1 MQRVAV
7 IGTGTMGR
15 VHAEAYVRMP
25 NAELVAVCDTSH
37 DAAEQLA
44 AEHSVA
50 AFTSMKSLL
59 AGVEID
65 VVDICTPT
73 HTHLEYIKAAAAAG
87 KNICCEKPLARTT
100 GQALEAVRVCEEA
113 GIVLF
118 VAQVLRWF
126 PEFRKLHDMIEA
138 GAVGKPVV
146 VRTSR
151 CSAYPRGTDDWFADM
166 KRSGGVALDMI
177 IHDYDWLRWC
187 FGKVRRVYA
196 RGLYEANIPLTDYA
210 LVTLRFEGGVIAHV
224 EGNWARPGG
233 FIAAVEVAG
242 TEGLLSFS
250 NTESVPLT
258 IELKAKGEA
267 TAGVTVPESP
277 TNVNPHYL
285 ELEHFIDCLE
295 EGRKPDVGPEDG
307 LEAVRIGEAALR
319 SISTCRPVALA

>member
-210 LVTLRFEGGVIAHV
+210 LVTLRFESGIIAHV
-224 EGNWARPGG
+224 EGSWARPGG
-233 FIAAVEVAG
+233 FIAMVEVAG

-267 TAGVTVPESP
+267 AAGVTVPESP